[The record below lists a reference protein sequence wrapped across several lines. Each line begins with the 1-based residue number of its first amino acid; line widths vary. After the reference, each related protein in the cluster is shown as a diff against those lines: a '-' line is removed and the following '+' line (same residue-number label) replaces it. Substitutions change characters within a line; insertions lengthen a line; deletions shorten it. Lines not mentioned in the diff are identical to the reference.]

1 MIDFHC
7 HLDLYPDAL
16 NLLPEVA
23 RRNEFTLAVTTSPR
37 AWQATSRVF
46 AGYNTIH
53 VALGMHPEI
62 VAKKFSERDLLM
74 SSIKS
79 AGFIGEVGIDG
90 SPQNASTLDQQKT
103 IFREV
108 LLECEHVGGKIISIH
123 SRNAA
128 DCVLMLLRLHCK
140 TSIPVLHWFSG
151 TQGELRQAVELG
163 CWFSIGPAMLT
174 GAKGLRLVAEM
185 PPDRI
190 LPETDGPFAQKNF
203 RPLLPWQAFDIVDDL
218 AALWKLDRDEAGQQM
233 RRNLHVLLQK
243 KSAGLT

>member
-16 NLLPEVA
+16 SMLPEVA
-23 RRNEFTLAVTTSPR
+23 RQNEFTLAVTTSPR

-62 VAKKFSERDLLM
+62 VAAKFSERDLLM
-74 SSIKS
+74 SSIKR
-79 AGFIGEVGIDG
+79 ARFIGEVGIDG

-108 LLECEHVGGKIISIH
+108 LLECERVGGKIISIH

-128 DCVLMLLRLHCK
+128 DCVLALLRLHCK

-151 TQGELRQAVELG
+151 TQVELRQAIEFG
-163 CWFSIGPAMLT
+163 CWFSIGPAMLS
-174 GAKGLRLVAEM
+174 GAKGLRLVAEI

-190 LPETDGPFAQKNF
+190 LPETDGPFAQRQS
-203 RPLLPWQAFDIVDDL
+203 RPLMPWQAMDIADDL
-218 AALWKLDRDEAGQQM
+218 ASKWKKDRAAVVQQM
-233 RRNLHVLLQK
+233 RLNLQALLGKTQ
-243 KSAGLT
+243 S

>member
-16 NLLPEVA
+16 SMLPEVA

-37 AWQATSRVF
+37 AWQATSRMF

-62 VAKKFSERDLLM
+62 VASKFSERDILL
-74 SSIKS
+74 SSIKN
-79 AGFIGEVGIDG
+79 AGVIGEVGVDG

-108 LLECEHVGGKIISIH
+108 LLECERAGGKVISIH
-123 SRNAA
+123 SRNAT
-128 DCVLMLLRLHCK
+128 DCVLMLIRHHCK
-140 TSIPVLHWFSG
+140 TSIPILHWFSG
-151 TQGELRQAVELG
+151 THAELRQAIELG
-163 CWFSIGPAMLT
+163 CWFSIGPAMLS
-174 GAKGLRLVAEM
+174 GVKGLRLVAEM

-190 LPETDGPFAQKNF
+190 LPESDGPFAQRQS
-203 RPLLPWQAFDIVDDL
+203 RPLMPWQAMDIADDL
-218 AALWKLDRDEAGQQM
+218 ASLWKKDHAEVVQQL
-233 RRNLHVLLQK
+233 RLNLHTLLGKTQ
-243 KSAGLT
+243 L

>member
-16 NLLPEVA
+16 SMLPEVT

-37 AWQATSRVF
+37 AWQATSRIF
-46 AGYNTIH
+46 AGYDTIH

-62 VAKKFSERDLLM
+62 VAKKFNERDLLL
-74 SSIKS
+74 SSIKN
-79 AGFIGEVGIDG
+79 AGFIGEVGVDG
-90 SPQNASTLDQQKT
+90 SPQNASSLDQQQI

-108 LLECEHVGGKIISIH
+108 LLESERVGGKIISIH

-128 DCVLMLLRLHCK
+128 DCVLMLLRHHCK

-151 TQGELRQAVELG
+151 TQAELRQAIELG
-163 CWFSIGPAMLT
+163 CWFSTGPAMLS

-190 LPETDGPFAQKNF
+190 LPETDGPFAQRQS
-203 RPLLPWQAFDIVDDL
+203 RPLMPWQAIDMASQL
-218 AALWKLDRDEAGQQM
+218 ATLWKMDYDEVVKKM
-233 RRNLHVLLQK
+233 RRNLHKLLLVK
-243 KSAGLT
+243 NLDP